1 MHCPNCKHI
10 FHHRFLVGFVLLLV
24 LVFFDVC
31 VCILFVFVMCLVY
44 LMLPVSLDCLRHVS
58 CIPNVASVSGL
69 SSSCVLC
76 TQCCQL
82 SLDCLRH
89 VSCVPNVASV
99 SGLSSSCVL
108 CTQCCQCL
116 WIVFVMCLVYLML
129 PVSLDCPFLISLSVF
144 SNIYVI
150 R

>member
-1 MHCPNCKHI
+1 VHCPNCKHI

-76 TQCCQL
+76 TQCCQ
-82 SLDCLRH
+82 
-89 VSCVPNVASV
+89 
-99 SGLSSSCVL
+99 
-108 CTQCCQCL
+108 CL